1 MSNKMPVAQSFFE
14 PGATQRHLR
23 GVDASEYTRFVRMA
37 ATVAPYIN
45 PTTPIGTPNPL
56 GWRSQQANLDARV
69 VSTLFSGL
77 RPFVANK

>member
-1 MSNKMPVAQSFFE
+1 MPTAQSFYE
-14 PGATQRHLR
+14 PSAPARHVR

-45 PTTPIGTPNPL
+45 PATTFNRPYARNGQ
-56 GWRSQQANLDARV
+56 SQEATRDARF
-69 VSTLFSGL
+69 VSTIFGGL

>member
-1 MSNKMPVAQSFFE
+1 MPVAQSFYE
-14 PGATQRHLR
+14 PGRDATTRHMR

-45 PTTPIGTPNPL
+45 NTTTFNRPFARL
-56 GWRSQQANLDARV
+56 GQSQDATRDARL
-69 VSTLFSGL
+69 VSTIFGGL

>member
-1 MSNKMPVAQSFFE
+1 MPVAQSFFE
-14 PGATQRHLR
+14 PGRDTTQRHMR

-45 PTTPIGTPNPL
+45 STKTFGKPYARL
-56 GWRSQQANLDARV
+56 GQSQESTLDATV
-69 VSTLFSGL
+69 VSTIFSGL

>member
-1 MSNKMPVAQSFFE
+1 MPVAQSFYE
-14 PGATQRHLR
+14 PSAPARHMR

-45 PTTPIGTPNPL
+45 NTTTFNRPYARNGQ
-56 GWRSQQANLDARV
+56 SQQANLDSRF
-69 VSTLFSGL
+69 VSTIFSGL

>member
-1 MSNKMPVAQSFFE
+1 MPVSQSFFE

-37 ATVAPYIN
+37 ATVAPYID
-45 PTTPIGTPNPL
+45 TTTSVRIPFARL
-56 GWRSQQANLDARV
+56 GQSQQAVRDARV
-69 VSTLFSGL
+69 VGPIFGGL

>member
-1 MSNKMPVAQSFFE
+1 MPVAQSFYE
-14 PGATQRHLR
+14 PSAPARHMR

-45 PTTPIGTPNPL
+45 NTTTFNRPYARNGQ
-56 GWRSQQANLDARV
+56 SQQANLDGRF
-69 VSTLFSGL
+69 VSTIFSGL

>member
-1 MSNKMPVAQSFFE
+1 MPVAQSFFE
-14 PGATQRHLR
+14 PGAVQRHVR

-45 PTTPIGTPNPL
+45 NGTSVQIPYARL
-56 GWRSQQANLDARV
+56 GQSQQAVRDARV
-69 VSTLFSGL
+69 VGPIFNGL

>member
-1 MSNKMPVAQSFFE
+1 MPVAQSFFE
-14 PGATQRHLR
+14 PGRDATTRHMR

-45 PTTPIGTPNPL
+45 TGKTFGKPYARL
-56 GWRSQQANLDARV
+56 GQSQESTLDASV
-69 VSTLFSGL
+69 VSTIFSGL

>member
-1 MSNKMPVAQSFFE
+1 MPVAQSFYE
-14 PGATQRHLR
+14 PSAPARHVR

-45 PTTPIGTPNPL
+45 PQTTFNRPFARL
-56 GWRSQQANLDARV
+56 GQSQEANLDARF
-69 VSTLFSGL
+69 VSTIFSGL

>member
-1 MSNKMPVAQSFFE
+1 MPVSQSFFE
-14 PGATQRHLR
+14 PGRAPAARHMR
-23 GVDASEYTRFVRMA
+23 GVDASEYTRFVRMS

-45 PTTPIGTPNPL
+45 TTTTISRPNSL
-56 GWRSQQANLDARV
+56 GWRNQQANLDANV

>member
-1 MSNKMPVAQSFFE
+1 MPVAQSFFE
-14 PGATQRHLR
+14 PGRDAPQRHMR

-45 PTTPIGTPNPL
+45 TTTTFNRPYARNGQ
-56 GWRSQQANLDARV
+56 SQQANLDGRF
-69 VSTLFSGL
+69 VSAIFSGL

>member
-1 MSNKMPVAQSFFE
+1 MPVAQSFFE
-14 PGATQRHLR
+14 PGRDATTRHMR

-45 PTTPIGTPNPL
+45 TTTSVRIPYARLGQSMQGVRDSRIVGPIFG
-56 GWRSQQANLDARV
+56 
-69 VSTLFSGL
+69 GL

>member
-1 MSNKMPVAQSFFE
+1 MPVAQSFFE
-14 PGATQRHLR
+14 PGRTAATRHMR

-45 PTTPIGTPNPL
+45 NTKVFGKPYARL
-56 GWRSQQANLDARV
+56 GQSQESTLDATV
-69 VSTLFSGL
+69 VITLFSGL